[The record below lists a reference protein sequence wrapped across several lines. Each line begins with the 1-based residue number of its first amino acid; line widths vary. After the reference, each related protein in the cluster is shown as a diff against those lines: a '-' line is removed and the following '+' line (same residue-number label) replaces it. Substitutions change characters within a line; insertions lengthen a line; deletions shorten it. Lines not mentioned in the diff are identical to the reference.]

1 MATLAELAKKLNK
14 EYKTDK
20 LIVKSNVIPKY
31 ERLAS
36 GALGMDYPLFG
47 GLP

>member
-36 GALGMDYPLFG
+36 GALGMD
-47 GLP
+47 